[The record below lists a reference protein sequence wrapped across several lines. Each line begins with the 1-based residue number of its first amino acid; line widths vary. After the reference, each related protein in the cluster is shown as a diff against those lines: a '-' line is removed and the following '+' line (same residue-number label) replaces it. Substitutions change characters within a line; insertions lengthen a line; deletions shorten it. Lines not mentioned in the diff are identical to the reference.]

1 MKSFSKTTGAI
12 GVTLLVCL
20 GQVAQTRAASVLF
33 NNLGQPG
40 SGYSS
45 TSRVSLAQ
53 GFATTSTDFVLSEVS
68 LPLWRQAGA
77 TGTYEILV
85 WDSTGDDGMPG
96 AQVGAAIHSGLAENL
111 STTGGSLL
119 TISGL
124 NIVLSPSTAYYLVS
138 RNTSVTPA
146 GGLNW
151 KLSNNN
157 TSRFYELDSENIWGG
172 PYPSNM
178 EMKITAVP
186 EPSAGVLLVL
196 GIGGF
201 IALRRCRR
209 STV

>member
-1 MKSFSKTTGAI
+1 MKSFSKTTGVI

-20 GQVAQTRAASVLF
+20 VQVSQSRAAAVLF
-33 NNLGQPG
+33 DNLGQPG
-40 SGYSS
+40 GGYSS
-45 TSRVSLAQ
+45 TFPVSLAQ
-53 GFATTSTDFVLSEVS
+53 AFTTTSTDFVLSEVS

-77 TGTYEILV
+77 AGTYEILV
-85 WDSTGDDGMPG
+85 WDSTGDGRSPG
-96 AQVGAAIHSGLAENL
+96 AQVGSAIHTGFAENL

-124 NIVLSPSTAYYLVS
+124 NIALSPSTTYYLVS
-138 RNTSVTPA
+138 RNTSVAPA
-146 GGLNW
+146 ADLFW
-151 KLSNNN
+151 KLSNIN
-157 TSRFYELDSENIWGG
+157 TSSFYEFSFGSWGG
-172 PYPSNM
+172 LVTASNM

-209 STV
+209 SVV

>member
-1 MKSFSKTTGAI
+1 MKNFSKTTGVI

-45 TSRVSLAQ
+45 TFPVSLAQ
-53 GFATTSTDFVLSEVS
+53 AFTTTSTDFVLSEVS

-77 TGTYEILV
+77 AGTYEILV
-85 WDSTGDDGMPG
+85 WDSTGDGGSPG
-96 AQVGAAIHSGLAENL
+96 AQVGSAIHTGLAESL

-124 NIVLSPSTAYYLVS
+124 NVALSPSTTYYLVS
-138 RNTSVTPA
+138 RNTSVAPA
-146 GGLNW
+146 ADLFW
-151 KLSNNN
+151 KLSDTN
-157 TSRFYELDSENIWGG
+157 TSSFYEFSIGAWGG

-201 IALRRCRR
+201 IALRRCSR
-209 STV
+209 SVV

>member
-96 AQVGAAIHSGLAENL
+96 VQVGAAIHSGLAENL

-124 NIVLSPSTAYYLVS
+124 NIALSPSTAYYLVS
-138 RNTSVTPA
+138 RNTSVTPT

-209 STV
+209 SVV